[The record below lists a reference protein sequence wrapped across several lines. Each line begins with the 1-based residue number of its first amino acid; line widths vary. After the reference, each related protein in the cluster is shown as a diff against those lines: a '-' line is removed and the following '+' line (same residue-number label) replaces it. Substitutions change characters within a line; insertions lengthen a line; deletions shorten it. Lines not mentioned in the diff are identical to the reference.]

1 LAKSFIKDNFVLV
14 VGLTLPVLLIVGF
27 MVASNLPQG
36 LSDPPKYDLVFST
49 TDYPPN
55 ANNIPVS
62 VRLVVKDGVLKA
74 QYVRTAMG
82 PNNYSYNSWKKLYI
96 YDAKSQKVRQ
106 LTFGFPVDMENIT
119 GTREETVDATKDM
132 KLETTLQS
140 PDGYELSY
148 DGYSH
153 SGLLNEMFWGGGYS
167 HEPRLKKG
175 GSSVRLATSDGSSPF
190 YYGNIEFIGWAR
202 SR

>member
-1 LAKSFIKDNFVLV
+1 MPPRFLKDNFVLV

-62 VRLVVKDGVLKA
+62 VQLVVKDGSLKA
-74 QYVRTAMG
+74 QYVRTALG
-82 PNNYSYNSWKKLYI
+82 QNSYPYNTWKKLYI

-106 LTFGFPVDMENIT
+106 LTFGFPADIDGIA
-119 GTREETVDATKDM
+119 GTKLETVDATKDM
-132 KLETTLQS
+132 RLDTTLQS

-148 DGYSH
+148 DGCSH
-153 SGLLNEMFWGGGYS
+153 SGLFN
-167 HEPRLKKG
+167 
-175 GSSVRLATSDGSSPF
+175 
-190 YYGNIEFIGWAR
+190 
-202 SR
+202 